1 MLLSH
6 MNLMK
11 KLKTNI
17 QDSTNMKVQF
27 DLRNVKDLSNISQ
40 AIKVLATT
48 LKNIYFDVLVM
59 EKLSNTFS
67 DTNNLKVIYNPLK
80 ECDYLITLSH
90 DDLKLDNLISLKLLK
105 AKDNVIYLGNLNNT
119 KDSFEDILN
128 KFKQSYLYKEE
139 YTYALLNSYS
149 LEGDEFNK
157 LHKEDDK
164 YKGIISPID
173 IVKVNPNLIISSYEV
188 SNTFISSLLY
198 TIEFLN
204 KKNEKVKKE
213 GYFSKIFNNFN
224 GGSGVKEESI
234 NYLVEEVTIYLNN
247 DKVIFVIEDERSY
260 SYYYSL
266 FYRICSII
274 KQ

>member
-11 KLKTNI
+11 KLKINI

-48 LKNIYFDVLVM
+48 LKNIDFDVLVL
-59 EKLSNTFS
+59 ENLSNTFS

-149 LEGDEFNK
+149 LEGEEFNNN
-157 LHKEDDK
+157 HKEDDK

-234 NYLVEEVTIYLNN
+234 NYLIEETNIYLGEEKIIFIIEE
-247 DKVIFVIEDERSY
+247 DKSY
-260 SYYYSL
+260 SYYYTL
-266 FYRICSII
+266 FYKICNII
-274 KQ
+274 KI

>member
-11 KLKTNI
+11 KLKINI

-48 LKNIYFDVLVM
+48 LKNIDFDVLVM

>member
-11 KLKTNI
+11 KLKINI

-48 LKNIYFDVLVM
+48 LKNIDFDVLVL
-59 EKLSNTFS
+59 ENLSNTFS

-80 ECDYLITLSH
+80 ECDYLITLENKE
-90 DDLKLDNLISLKLLK
+90 LELDNLISLKLLK

-128 KFKQSYLYKEE
+128 KFKNSNLYKEE

-149 LEGDEFNK
+149 LEGEEFNNN
-157 LHKEDDK
+157 HKEDDK

-173 IVKVNPNLIISSYEV
+173 IVNVNPNLIISSYEV

-234 NYLVEEVTIYLNN
+234 NYLIEETNIYLGEEKIIFTIEE
-247 DKVIFVIEDERSY
+247 DKSY
-260 SYYYSL
+260 SYYYTL
-266 FYRICSII
+266 FYKICNII
-274 KQ
+274 KI

>member
-11 KLKTNI
+11 KLKINI

-119 KDSFEDILN
+119 KDSFEDILL
-128 KFKQSYLYKEE
+128 KFKNSNLYKEE

>member
-11 KLKTNI
+11 KLKINI
-17 QDSTNMKVQF
+17 QDSINMKVQF

-105 AKDNVIYLGNLNNT
+105 AKDNVIYLANLNNT

>member
-1 MLLSH
+1 
-6 MNLMK
+6 
-11 KLKTNI
+11 
-17 QDSTNMKVQF
+17 MKVQF

-48 LKNIYFDVLVM
+48 LKNIDFDVLVL
-59 EKLSNTFS
+59 ENLSNTFS

-80 ECDYLITLSH
+80 ECDYLITLSR

-119 KDSFEDILN
+119 KDTFEDILL
-128 KFKQSYLYKEE
+128 KFKNSNLYKEE

>member
-11 KLKTNI
+11 KLKINI

-27 DLRNVKDLSNISQ
+27 DLRNIKDLSNISQ

-80 ECDYLITLSH
+80 ECDYLITLENKE
-90 DDLKLDNLISLKLLK
+90 LELDNLISLKLLK

-149 LEGDEFNK
+149 LEGEEFNNN
-157 LHKEDDK
+157 HKEDDK

-173 IVKVNPNLIISSYEV
+173 IVNVNPNLIISSYEV

-234 NYLVEEVTIYLNN
+234 NYLIEETNIYLGEEKIIFTIEE
-247 DKVIFVIEDERSY
+247 DKSY
-260 SYYYSL
+260 SYYYTL
-266 FYRICSII
+266 FYKICNII
-274 KQ
+274 KK

>member
-11 KLKTNI
+11 KLKINI
-17 QDSTNMKVQF
+17 QDSINMKVQF

-48 LKNIYFDVLVM
+48 LKNIDFDVLVL
-59 EKLSNTFS
+59 ENLSNTFS

-80 ECDYLITLSH
+80 ECDYLITLSR

-119 KDSFEDILN
+119 KDTFEDILL
-128 KFKQSYLYKEE
+128 KFKNSNLYKEE

>member
-105 AKDNVIYLGNLNNT
+105 AKDNVIYLANLNNT

-157 LHKEDDK
+157 SHKEDDK

>member
-11 KLKTNI
+11 KLKINI

-80 ECDYLITLSH
+80 ECDYLITLENKE
-90 DDLKLDNLISLKLLK
+90 LELDNYISLKLLK
-105 AKDNVIYLGNLNNT
+105 AKDNVIYLANLNNT

-213 GYFSKIFNNFN
+213 GYFHRRKSQSVRQQRAPF
-224 GGSGVKEESI
+224 GEGS
-234 NYLVEEVTIYLNN
+234 
-247 DKVIFVIEDERSY
+247 D
-260 SYYYSL
+260 L
-266 FYRICSII
+266 F
-274 KQ
+274 

>member
-11 KLKTNI
+11 KLKINI
-17 QDSTNMKVQF
+17 QDSINMKVQF

-48 LKNIYFDVLVM
+48 LKNIDFDVLVM

-90 DDLKLDNLISLKLLK
+90 DALKLDNLISLKLLK
-105 AKDNVIYLGNLNNT
+105 AKDNVIYLANLNNT
-119 KDSFEDILN
+119 KDTFEDILL
-128 KFKQSYLYKEE
+128 KFKNSNLYKEE

>member
-1 MLLSH
+1 MLLNH

-11 KLKTNI
+11 KLKINI
-17 QDSTNMKVQF
+17 QDSTNMKIQF

-48 LKNIYFDVLVM
+48 LKNIDFDVLVL
-59 EKLSNTFS
+59 ENLSNTFS

-128 KFKQSYLYKEE
+128 KFKNSNLYKEE

-149 LEGDEFNK
+149 LEGEEFNNN
-157 LHKEDDK
+157 HKEDDK

-204 KKNEKVKKE
+204 KKNEKPKKE

-234 NYLVEEVTIYLNN
+234 NYLIEEVTIYLNN

>member
-1 MLLSH
+1 
-6 MNLMK
+6 
-11 KLKTNI
+11 
-17 QDSTNMKVQF
+17 MKVQF

-105 AKDNVIYLGNLNNT
+105 AKDNVIYLANLNNT

>member
-1 MLLSH
+1 MLLNH

-11 KLKTNI
+11 KLKINI

-48 LKNIYFDVLVM
+48 LKNIDFDVLVL
-59 EKLSNTFS
+59 ENLSNTFS

-80 ECDYLITLSH
+80 ECDYLITLENKE
-90 DDLKLDNLISLKLLK
+90 LELDNLISLKLLK

-128 KFKQSYLYKEE
+128 KFKNSNLYKEE

-149 LEGDEFNK
+149 LEGEEFNYN
-157 LHKEDDK
+157 HKEDDK

-173 IVKVNPNLIISSYEV
+173 IVNVNPNLIISSYEV

-204 KKNEKVKKE
+204 KKNEKPKKE

-234 NYLVEEVTIYLNN
+234 NYLVEETNIYLGEEKIIFTIEE
-247 DKVIFVIEDERSY
+247 DKSY
-260 SYYYSL
+260 SYYYTL
-266 FYRICSII
+266 FYKICNII
-274 KQ
+274 KI

>member
-11 KLKTNI
+11 KLKINI

>member
-11 KLKTNI
+11 KLKINI
-17 QDSTNMKVQF
+17 QDSINMKVQF

-90 DDLKLDNLISLKLLK
+90 YDLKLDNLISLKLLK
-105 AKDNVIYLGNLNNT
+105 AKDNVIYLANLNNT

>member
-1 MLLSH
+1 MLLNH

-11 KLKTNI
+11 KLKINI

-48 LKNIYFDVLVM
+48 LKNIDFDVLVL
-59 EKLSNTFS
+59 ENLSNTFS

-80 ECDYLITLSH
+80 ECDYLITLENKE
-90 DDLKLDNLISLKLLK
+90 LELDNLISLKLLK

-128 KFKQSYLYKEE
+128 KFKNSNLYKEE

-149 LEGDEFNK
+149 LEGEEFNNN
-157 LHKEDDK
+157 HKEDDK

-173 IVKVNPNLIISSYEV
+173 IVNVNPNLIISSYEV

-213 GYFSKIFNNFN
+213 GYFSKVFNNFN

-247 DKVIFVIEDERSY
+247 DKIIFVIEDERSY

>member
-11 KLKTNI
+11 KLKINI
-17 QDSTNMKVQF
+17 QDSINMKVQF

-105 AKDNVIYLGNLNNT
+105 AKDNVIYLANLNNT

-173 IVKVNPNLIISSYEV
+173 IVKVNPNLIISSYFDKAFD
-188 SNTFISSLLY
+188 NISTL
-198 TIEFLN
+198 ED
-204 KKNEKVKKE
+204 V
-213 GYFSKIFNNFN
+213 
-224 GGSGVKEESI
+224 ES
-234 NYLVEEVTIYLNN
+234 YRRIYLNN